1 MQGFTTDWAGFYRPF
16 FFWLGRKPQGSATKT
31 KGGSVASRKAAQQR
45 PKATAIFTA
54 IFWQPR
60 YPAALWQLGHT

>member
-16 FFWLGRKPQGSATKT
+16 FF
-31 KGGSVASRKAAQQR
+31 GSVASRKAAQQR